1 MKTLTKK
8 MLNEVTG
15 GGLYDDASLETIL
28 EEARKSAI
36 MMKEIG
42 RPYAFAEDML
52 IRYYSVP
59 GRIEREAI
67 VPAIREVY
75 FG

>member
-1 MKTLTKK
+1 MKTLTKE

-52 IRYYSVP
+52 TRY
-59 GRIEREAI
+59 
-67 VPAIREVY
+67 
-75 FG
+75 